1 VESNFFT
8 RKLAKWTLI
17 LQKYNF
23 DIIHKVG
30 RVNWDV
36 GGLNQNPSSN
46 EKGNI
51 RVRWH
56 GDVDLEIVP
65 S

>member
-1 VESNFFT
+1 MKSNFFT
-8 RKLAKWTLI
+8 RKLAKWAFI

-36 GGLNQNPSSN
+36 DGLNQYPSSN
-46 EKGNI
+46 EEDNI

-56 GDVDLEIVP
+56 GGVDLEIVP